1 MHVGGLG
8 GAWFWQVAGRP
19 LEQIAAIDKFSKSGD
34 LIVSTETWVLIG
46 DKCQV
51 WVRALLYT
59 IVLSKVRPAYI
70 CLYFYT

>member
-19 LEQIAAIDKFSKSGD
+19 LEQIAGIDKLSKSGD
-34 LIVSTETWVLIG
+34 IVVSTETWVLIG

-51 WVRALLYT
+51 QNAN
-59 IVLSKVRPAYI
+59 
-70 CLYFYT
+70 